1 MPNFE
6 MTFMAIASKNSFLT
20 HEEAAEAL
28 AAFNAQTGEPRQT
41 IEEIVLAHGLL
52 TADQV
57 RIISTG
63 AKKILGI
70 QTGAVPAPGKPA
82 TQRIPL
88 QPGSAEASAGRPA
101 AAPPPSGPQRI
112 PAQAP
117 PSAPSKPNPNEPI
130 PGIRI
135 SGKLGVGGTAT
146 VFLADDLR
154 NGRKVALKIM
164 HPSLAKDEKAVR
176 RFQREATL
184 LVSFDHPNLV
194 KGYSQGS
201 MGPLPYLVMECL
213 DGESA
218 QETLDR
224 EKRFAEARS
233 LEIIQETA
241 KAIDYMQSKRI
252 IHRDI
257 KPGNIY
263 LLKSGHVKVIDLG
276 FAQEMGAAATG
287 EEETTSGTVQYMS
300 PEQARGQLDLDVRA
314 DIYSLGATLYHMVM
328 GETPF
333 SGTDSVEVMAKQVM
347 EALSSAGMKNKRI
360 SKHMHYFIE
369 RMMSKD
375 KDLRYSTP
383 RELVDD
389 VNEQIDGFRSLEYRP
404 DEESGN
410 DSNVMRLMN
419 KPSEGP
425 RNEARP
431 GTRRIGPPSTT
442 RRIQPP
448 GPPPSTRRIAT
459 LDDLKK
465 RLKKR

>member
-1 MPNFE
+1 MSNFE
-6 MTFMAIASKNSFLT
+6 MTFMAIASKNGFLT

-28 AAFNAQTGEPRQT
+28 TEFNNQPPGGPRQT
-41 IEEIVLAHGLL
+41 IEEIMLAHGLL

-57 RIISTG
+57 RVISTG

-70 QTGAVPAPGKPA
+70 QTGPTPAVAPSTTTSVP
-82 TQRIPL
+82 
-88 QPGSAEASAGRPA
+88 
-101 AAPPPSGPQRI
+101 AAPPPSRSPGTQRI
-112 PAQAP
+112 QVTP
-117 PSAPSKPNPNEPI
+117 PSAPPGKPSPGEPI

-154 NGRKVALKIM
+154 NNRKVALKIM
-164 HPSLAKDEKAVR
+164 HPSLSKDEKAVR
-176 RFQREATL
+176 RFQRESAL

-194 KGYSQGS
+194 KGYSQGT

-224 EKRFAEARS
+224 EKNFPEARS
-233 LEIIQETA
+233 LEIIQEAA
-241 KAIDYMQSKRI
+241 KAIDYMQSKGI

-263 LLKSGHVKVIDLG
+263 LLKDGKVKVIDLG
-276 FAQEMGAAATG
+276 FAQEMGSVASG
-287 EEETTSGTVQYMS
+287 DEETTSGTVQYMS
-300 PEQARGQLDLDVRA
+300 PEQARGSAGLDVRA

-347 EALSSAGMKNKRI
+347 EALSSSGMKNKRI

-383 RELVDD
+383 RELADD
-389 VNEQIDGFRSLEYRP
+389 INEQIDGFRSLEYRP
-404 DEESGN
+404 DEKEGQ
-410 DSNVMRLMN
+410 DSTVMRVMN
-419 KPSEGP
+419 RPSDTGKIE
-425 RNEARP
+425 RP
-431 GTRRIGPPSTT
+431 GTRRMQPTPPTT

-448 GPPPSTRRIAT
+448 PGPNTRRIAT

-465 RLKKR
+465 RLKKK

>member
-20 HEEAAEAL
+20 HEEAAEVL
-28 AAFNAQTGEPRQT
+28 TKFNNQTGDGPKQT

-52 TADQV
+52 TAEQV
-57 RIISTG
+57 RIISSG
-63 AKKILGI
+63 AKKILGV
-70 QTGAVPAPGKPA
+70 QTTAPSGAPRPS
-82 TQRIPL
+82 TQRIPI
-88 QPGSAEASAGRPA
+88 QAGDRPPTPRPGT
-101 AAPPPSGPQRI
+101 QRI
-112 PAQAP
+112 PTQP
-117 PSAPSKPNPNEPI
+117 PPKPNPNEPI

-154 NGRKVALKIM
+154 ANRKVALKIM
-164 HPSLAKDEKAVR
+164 HPSLAKHEKAVR
-176 RFQREATL
+176 RFQRESTL
-184 LVSFDHPNLV
+184 LVNFDHPNLV
-194 KGYSQGS
+194 KGYSQGT

-224 EKRFAEARS
+224 EKHFPEARS
-233 LEIIQETA
+233 LEIIQEAA
-241 KAIDYMQSKRI
+241 KAIDYMQSKKI

-257 KPGNIY
+257 KPGNIF
-263 LLKSGHVKVIDLG
+263 LLQDGRVKVIDLG
-276 FAQEMGAAATG
+276 FAQEMGTTAAG
-287 EEETTSGTVQYMS
+287 EEDTTSGTVQYMS
-300 PEQARGQLDLDVRA
+300 PEQARGSDLDVRA
-314 DIYSLGATLYHMVM
+314 DIYTLGATLYHMVM

-383 RELVDD
+383 HELVDD
-389 VNEQIDGFRSLEYRP
+389 IN
-404 DEESGN
+404 
-410 DSNVMRLMN
+410 
-419 KPSEGP
+419 
-425 RNEARP
+425 
-431 GTRRIGPPSTT
+431 
-442 RRIQPP
+442 
-448 GPPPSTRRIAT
+448 
-459 LDDLKK
+459 
-465 RLKKR
+465 

>member
-6 MTFMAIASKNSFLT
+6 MTFMAIASKNGFLT
-20 HEEAAEAL
+20 HEEAAEML
-28 AAFNAQTGEPRQT
+28 TEFNNQASDGPRQT
-41 IEEIVLAHGLL
+41 IEEILLAHGLL

-57 RIISTG
+57 RVLSVG

-70 QTGAVPAPGKPA
+70 QTGVAPAAPA
-82 TQRIPL
+82 ASPSLNAGTSRIPV
-88 QPGSAEASAGRPA
+88 QPPAG
-101 AAPPPSGPQRI
+101 G
-112 PAQAP
+112 
-117 PSAPSKPNPNEPI
+117 KPNPGEPI

-146 VFLADDLR
+146 VFLAEDTKA
-154 NGRKVALKIM
+154 GRKVALKIM

-176 RFQREATL
+176 RFQRESAL

-194 KGYSQGS
+194 KGYSHGT

-224 EKRFAEARS
+224 EKSFTEARS
-233 LEIIQETA
+233 LEIIQEAA
-241 KAIDYMQSKRI
+241 KAIDYMQTKGI

-263 LLKSGHVKVIDLG
+263 LLKDGKTKVIDLG
-276 FAQEMGAAATG
+276 FAQEMGKAAG
-287 EEETTSGTVQYMS
+287 EEDTTSGTVQYMS
-300 PEQARGQLDLDVRA
+300 PEQARGSADLDVRA
-314 DIYSLGATLYHMVM
+314 DIYSLGATLFHMVM

-347 EALSSAGMKNKRI
+347 EALSSSGMKNKRI

-383 RELVDD
+383 RELADD
-389 VNEQIDGFRSLEYRP
+389 INEQIDGFRSLEYRP
-404 DEESGN
+404 DAKDSQESSITRAMGRAS
-410 DSNVMRLMN
+410 DTG
-419 KPSEGP
+419 KIE
-425 RNEARP
+425 RP
-431 GTRRIGPPSTT
+431 GTTRRMQPTPPTT

-448 GPPPSTRRIAT
+448 QGPPGTRRMAT
-459 LDDLKK
+459 LDDLRK
-465 RLKKR
+465 RLKKK

>member
-1 MPNFE
+1 MANFE

-20 HEEAAEAL
+20 HEEAAEVL
-28 AAFNAQTGEPRQT
+28 AEFNNQTGTPRLS

-52 TADQV
+52 TAEQV
-57 RIISTG
+57 RIISSGTR
-63 AKKILGI
+63 KILAAQSG
-70 QTGAVPAPGKPA
+70 GSAVPAGVRPG
-82 TQRIPL
+82 TQRIPT
-88 QPGSAEASAGRPA
+88 QPP
-101 AAPPPSGPQRI
+101 
-112 PAQAP
+112 
-117 PSAPSKPNPNEPI
+117 PSKPNPNEPI

-154 NGRKVALKIM
+154 SNRKVALKIM
-164 HPSLAKDEKAVR
+164 HPSLSKDEKAVR
-176 RFQREATL
+176 RFQREAAL

-194 KGYSQGS
+194 KGYSQGT

-213 DGESA
+213 EGESA

-224 EKRFAEARS
+224 ERHFSEAHS
-233 LEIIQETA
+233 LEVIQEAA
-241 KAIDYMQSKRI
+241 KAIDYMQSKKI

-257 KPGNIY
+257 KPGNIFI
-263 LLKSGHVKVIDLG
+263 LKDGRVKVIDLG
-276 FAQEMGAAATG
+276 FAQEMGSVAAG

-333 SGTDSVEVMAKQVM
+333 SGSDSVEVMAKQVM
-347 EALSSAGMKNKRI
+347 EALSSSGMKNKRI

-383 RELVDD
+383 HELVDD
-389 VNEQIDGFRSLEYRP
+389 INEQIDGFRSLEYRP
-404 DEESGN
+404 DE
-410 DSNVMRLMN
+410 
-419 KPSEGP
+419 
-425 RNEARP
+425 
-431 GTRRIGPPSTT
+431 GTRQASTIMQAMGAEDERPATRKIQPPSTT

-448 GPPPSTRRIAT
+448 APPSTRRLAT

-465 RLKKR
+465 RLKRK

>member
-6 MTFMAIASKNSFLT
+6 MTFMAIASKNGFLT
-20 HEEAAEAL
+20 HEEAAEVL
-28 AAFNAQTGEPRQT
+28 TEFNDQAAAGSKQT
-41 IEEIVLAHGLL
+41 IEDIVLARGLL

-57 RIISTG
+57 RVISTG

-70 QTGAVPAPGKPA
+70 PTGTGQAAAPSPATPVPAAPPGRNPG
-82 TQRIPL
+82 TQRI
-88 QPGSAEASAGRPA
+88 QTT
-101 AAPPPSGPQRI
+101 
-112 PAQAP
+112 AP
-117 PSAPSKPNPNEPI
+117 PSAPPGKPSANEPI

-154 NGRKVALKIM
+154 NNRKVALKIM

-176 RFQREATL
+176 RFQRESAL

-194 KGYSQGS
+194 KGYSQGT

-224 EKRFAEARS
+224 EKSFQEARS
-233 LEIIQETA
+233 LEIIQEAA
-241 KAIDYMQSKRI
+241 KAIDYMQSKGI

-263 LLKSGHVKVIDLG
+263 LLKDGKVKVIDLG
-276 FAQEMGAAATG
+276 FAQEMGSAASG
-287 EEETTSGTVQYMS
+287 DEETTSGTVQYMS
-300 PEQARGQLDLDVRA
+300 PEQARGSAGLDVRA

-347 EALSSAGMKNKRI
+347 EALSSSGMKNKRI

-375 KDLRYSTP
+375 KDLCYSTP
-383 RELVDD
+383 RELADD
-389 VNEQIDGFRSLEYRP
+389 INEQIDGFRSLEYRP
-404 DEESGN
+404 DEKEGQ
-410 DSNVMRLMN
+410 DSTVMRLMN
-419 KPSEGP
+419 RPSDTGKIE
-425 RNEARP
+425 RP
-431 GTRRIGPPSTT
+431 GTRRMQPTPPTT
-442 RRIQPP
+442 RRVQPPP
-448 GPPPSTRRIAT
+448 GPNTRRIAT

-465 RLKKR
+465 RLKKK

>member
-1 MPNFE
+1 

-20 HEEAAEAL
+20 HEEAAEVL
-28 AAFNAQTGEPRQT
+28 AEFNKQTGGGPRKT
-41 IEEIVLAHGLL
+41 IEEIVLAHGIL

-63 AKKILGI
+63 AKKILGMSTAVSP
-70 QTGAVPAPGKPA
+70 QTPPPPTRPS
-82 TQRIPL
+82 TQRIPT
-88 QPGSAEASAGRPA
+88 QPP
-101 AAPPPSGPQRI
+101 
-112 PAQAP
+112 
-117 PSAPSKPNPNEPI
+117 PSKPNPNEPI

-154 NGRKVALKIM
+154 ANRKVALKIM

-176 RFQREATL
+176 RFQRESTL

-194 KGYSQGS
+194 KGYTQGM

-224 EKRFAEARS
+224 EKHFTEARS
-233 LEIIQETA
+233 LEIIQEAA
-241 KAIDYMQSKRI
+241 KAIDYMQSKKI

-263 LLKSGHVKVIDLG
+263 LLKDGRVKVIDLG
-276 FAQEMGAAATG
+276 FAQEMGTTISG
-287 EEETTSGTVQYMS
+287 EEDTTSGTVQYMS

-333 SGTDSVEVMAKQVM
+333 SGSDSVEVMAKQVM

-404 DEESGN
+404 EEGGGESHIMRAMTDEEG
-410 DSNVMRLMN
+410 
-419 KPSEGP
+419 
-425 RNEARP
+425 RP
-431 GTRRIGPPSTT
+431 VTRRIGPSSTT

-448 GPPPSTRRIAT
+448 GPPTTKRLAT

-465 RLKKR
+465 RLKRK

>member
-6 MTFMAIASKNSFLT
+6 MTFMAIASKNGFLT
-20 HEEAAEAL
+20 HEEAAEML
-28 AAFNAQTGEPRQT
+28 AEFNSQAGPGPRQT

-57 RIISTG
+57 RIISSG
-63 AKKILGI
+63 AKKILGLN
-70 QTGAVPAPGKPA
+70 TTAPSGVKPG
-82 TQRIPL
+82 TQRIPT
-88 QPGSAEASAGRPA
+88 
-101 AAPPPSGPQRI
+101 
-112 PAQAP
+112 QAP
-117 PSAPSKPNPNEPI
+117 PSDGARPGTQRIPTQPPPKPNPNEPI

-154 NGRKVALKIM
+154 GNRKVALKIM

-176 RFQREATL
+176 RFQRESTL
-184 LVSFDHPNLV
+184 LVNFDHPNLV
-194 KGYSQGS
+194 KGYSQGM

-224 EKRFAEARS
+224 EKHFAEARS
-233 LEIIQETA
+233 LEIIQEAA
-241 KAIDYMQSKRI
+241 KAIDYMQSKKI

-263 LLKSGHVKVIDLG
+263 LLKDGRVKVIDLG
-276 FAQEMGAAATG
+276 FAQEMGVAVAG

-300 PEQARGQLDLDVRA
+300 PEQARGQNDLDVRA

-333 SGTDSVEVMAKQVM
+333 SGSDSVEVMAKQVM

-383 RELVDD
+383 HELVDD
-389 VNEQIDGFRSLEYRP
+389 INEQIDGFRSLEYRP
-404 DEESGN
+404 EEGQRQGSTIMRAMNIDELRGE
-410 DSNVMRLMN
+410 
-419 KPSEGP
+419 KPS
-425 RNEARP
+425 
-431 GTRRIGPPSTT
+431 TRRLQSPSTT
-442 RRIQPP
+442 RRIQPLGSP
-448 GPPPSTRRIAT
+448 PTPPPPTRRVDT

-465 RLKKR
+465 RLKRK

>member
-1 MPNFE
+1 MSNFE
-6 MTFMAIASKNSFLT
+6 MTFIAIASKNSFLT
-20 HEEAAEAL
+20 HEEGAEVL
-28 AAFNAQTGEPRQT
+28 TEFNNQPTDRPRQT
-41 IEEIVLAHGLL
+41 IEEIVLAHGIL
-52 TADQV
+52 TAEQV
-57 RIISTG
+57 RVISTG
-63 AKKILGI
+63 AKKVLGI
-70 QTGAVPAPGKPA
+70 QTATIPALPA
-82 TQRIPL
+82 T
-88 QPGSAEASAGRPA
+88 PA
-101 AAPPPSGPQRI
+101 APASQPPRTGTSRIATQPPPAAG
-112 PAQAP
+112 
-117 PSAPSKPNPNEPI
+117 KPNPAEPI
-130 PGIRI
+130 PGIKI

-146 VFLADDLR
+146 VFLAEDTR
-154 NGRKVALKIM
+154 NNRKVALKIM

-184 LVSFDHPNLV
+184 LVEFNHPNLV
-194 KGYSQGS
+194 KGYSQGT

-224 EKRFAEARS
+224 EKSFAEARS
-233 LEIIQETA
+233 LEIIQEAA
-241 KAIDYMQSKRI
+241 KAIDYMQSRKI

-263 LLKSGHVKVIDLG
+263 LLRDGKVKVIDLG
-276 FAQEMGAAATG
+276 FAQEMGTSAG

-300 PEQARGQLDLDVRA
+300 PEQARGSSDLDVRA
-314 DIYSLGATLYHMVM
+314 DIYSLGATLYHMVK

-347 EALSSAGMKNKRI
+347 EALSSSGMKNKRI

-389 VNEQIDGFRSLEYRP
+389 INEQIDGFRSLEYRP
-404 DEESGN
+404 DEKEAQEST
-410 DSNVMRLMN
+410 VMKLMHR
-419 KPSEGP
+419 PSDTGRIE
-425 RNEARP
+425 RP
-431 GTRRIGPPSTT
+431 GTRRMQPTPPTT

-448 GPPPSTRRIAT
+448 PGPNTRRIAT

-465 RLKKR
+465 RLKKK

>member
-6 MTFMAIASKNSFLT
+6 MTFMAIASKNGFLT

-28 AAFNAQTGEPRQT
+28 TEFNSQAEGGPKQS
-41 IEEIVLAHGLL
+41 IEEIVLAHGML

-57 RIISTG
+57 RVLSIG
-63 AKKILGI
+63 AKKVLGI
-70 QTGAVPAPGKPA
+70 PTGATPVPGTLPAAVPVPAAAPARNPA
-82 TQRIPL
+82 TQRVQAPA
-88 QPGSAEASAGRPA
+88 PPPA
-101 AAPPPSGPQRI
+101 AAPG
-112 PAQAP
+112 
-117 PSAPSKPNPNEPI
+117 KPNPNEPI

-146 VFLADDLR
+146 VFLADDLA
-154 NGRKVALKIM
+154 NNRKVALKIM
-164 HPSLAKDEKAVR
+164 HPSLAKDPKAVR
-176 RFQREATL
+176 RFQRESAL

-194 KGYSQGS
+194 KGYSQGT

-224 EKRFAEARS
+224 DKSLPEARS
-233 LEIIQETA
+233 LEIIQEAA
-241 KAIDYMQSKRI
+241 KAIDYMQSKGI

-263 LLKSGHVKVIDLG
+263 ILKDSSVKVIDLG
-276 FAQEMGAAATG
+276 FAQEMGTAASG
-287 EEETTSGTVQYMS
+287 DEETTSGTVQYMS
-300 PEQARGQLDLDVRA
+300 PEQARGSADLDVRA

-347 EALSSAGMKNKRI
+347 EARSSSGMKNKRI

-383 RELVDD
+383 RELADD
-389 VNEQIDGFRSLEYRP
+389 INEQIDGFRSLEYRP
-404 DEESGN
+404 DEKMGQ
-410 DSNVMRLMN
+410 DSAVMRVMN
-419 KPSEGP
+419 RPSDTGKIE
-425 RNEARP
+425 RP
-431 GTRRIGPPSTT
+431 GTRRIQSAPPTT
-442 RRIQPP
+442 RRVQPP
-448 GPPPSTRRIAT
+448 QGPNTRRIST

-465 RLKKR
+465 RLNKK

>member
-6 MTFMAIASKNSFLT
+6 MTFMAIASKNGFLT
-20 HEEAAEAL
+20 HEEAAEML
-28 AAFNAQTGEPRQT
+28 AEFSNQGSGGPPQT
-41 IEEIVLAHGLL
+41 IEEIVLAHGVL

-57 RIISTG
+57 RVLSTG
-63 AKKILGI
+63 AKKILGM
-70 QTGAVPAPGKPA
+70 QTGVAP
-82 TQRIPL
+82 
-88 QPGSAEASAGRPA
+88 
-101 AAPPPSGPQRI
+101 AAPPPAPGTARL
-112 PAQAP
+112 AAP
-117 PSAPSKPNPNEPI
+117 PPAAGKPNPAEPI

-146 VFLADDLR
+146 VFLAEDTK

-176 RFQREATL
+176 RFQREAAL

-194 KGYSQGS
+194 KGYSHGS

-224 EKRFAEARS
+224 EKSLPEARA
-233 LEIIQETA
+233 LEIIQEAA
-241 KAIDYMQSKRI
+241 KAIDYMQSKQI

-263 LLKSGHVKVIDLG
+263 LLKDGRVKVIDLG
-276 FAQEMGAAATG
+276 FAQEMGTAAG

-300 PEQARGQLDLDVRA
+300 PEQARGSAGLDVRA
-314 DIYSLGATLYHMVM
+314 DIYSLGATLYHIIM

-347 EALSSAGMKNKRI
+347 EALSSSGMKNKRI

-383 RELVDD
+383 RELADD
-389 VNEQIDGFRSLEYRP
+389 INEQIDGFRSLEYRP
-404 DEESGN
+404 DARESQESSITRAMGRAS
-410 DSNVMRLMN
+410 DTG
-419 KPSEGP
+419 KIE
-425 RNEARP
+425 RP
-431 GTRRIGPPSTT
+431 GTRRIPQSPPTT
-442 RRIQPP
+442 RRLQPP
-448 GPPPSTRRIAT
+448 GGPPSTRRLAT
-459 LDDLKK
+459 LDDLRK
-465 RLKKR
+465 RLKKK

>member
-1 MPNFE
+1 QNFE
-6 MTFMAIASKNSFLT
+6 MTFMAIASKNGFLT
-20 HEEAAEAL
+20 HEEAAEVL
-28 AAFNAQTGEPRQT
+28 TEFSGQPPGGPRQT
-41 IEEIVLAHGLL
+41 IEEIVLAHGML
-52 TADQV
+52 TAEQV
-57 RIISTG
+57 RVISSG
-63 AKKILGI
+63 ARKILGI
-70 QTGAVPAPGKPA
+70 QTVTAGAPLPTTPVPAAPAPSGSPG
-82 TQRIPL
+82 TRRMQ
-88 QPGSAEASAGRPA
+88 
-101 AAPPPSGPQRI
+101 APPPGGPK
-112 PAQAP
+112 
-117 PSAPSKPNPNEPI
+117 PSAAEPI
-130 PGIRI
+130 PGIKI

-146 VFLADDLR
+146 VFLADDTR
-154 NGRKVALKIM
+154 NSRKVALKIM

-176 RFQREATL
+176 RFQRESAL

-194 KGYSQGS
+194 KGYSQGT

-224 EKRFAEARS
+224 ERSFPEARS
-233 LEIIQETA
+233 LEIIQEAA
-241 KAIDYMQSKRI
+241 KAIDYMQSKKI

-263 LLKSGHVKVIDLG
+263 LLKDGGVKVIDLG
-276 FAQEMGAAATG
+276 FAQEMGTVVAAG

-300 PEQARGQLDLDVRA
+300 PEQARGSADLDVRA

-347 EALSSAGMKNKRI
+347 EALSSSGMKNKRI

-383 RELVDD
+383 RELADD
-389 VNEQIDGFRSLEYRP
+389 INEQIDGFRSLEYRP
-404 DEESGN
+404 DEKDGQ
-410 DSNVMRLMN
+410 DSTVMRLMN
-419 KPSEGP
+419 RPSDTGKIE
-425 RNEARP
+425 RP
-431 GTRRIGPPSTT
+431 ATRRIVPQPTPPTS
-442 RRIQPP
+442 RRPF
-448 GPPPSTRRIAT
+448 PPPSGPKKAAT
-459 LDDLKK
+459 LDDLRK

>member
-6 MTFMAIASKNSFLT
+6 TTFLAIASKNSFLT
-20 HEEAAEAL
+20 HEEAAEVL
-28 AAFNAQTGEPRQT
+28 TEFNNQPDSGARRSMED
-41 IEEIVLAHGLL
+41 IVLARGLL

-63 AKKILGI
+63 ARKILAA
-70 QTGAVPAPGKPA
+70 QTPSAQAEKPG
-82 TQRIPL
+82 TQRIPV
-88 QPGSAEASAGRPA
+88 
-101 AAPPPSGPQRI
+101 APPPGAAPRPSTQRI
-112 PAQAP
+112 PTQP
-117 PSAPSKPNPNEPI
+117 PPKPNPNEPI

-135 SGKLGVGGTAT
+135 MGKLGVGGTAT

-154 NGRKVALKIM
+154 SNRKVALKIM

-176 RFQREATL
+176 RFQRESTL

-194 KGYSQGS
+194 KGYSQGT

-224 EKRFAEARS
+224 EKHLPEARS
-233 LEIIQETA
+233 LEIIQEAA
-241 KAIDYMQSKRI
+241 KAIDYMQSRKI

-263 LLKSGHVKVIDLG
+263 LLKDGRVKVIDLG
-276 FAQEMGAAATG
+276 FAQEMGVAVSG

-333 SGTDSVEVMAKQVM
+333 SGSDSVEVMAKQVM

-383 RELVDD
+383 HELVEDI
-389 VNEQIDGFRSLEYRP
+389 NEQIDGFRSLEYRP
-404 DEESGN
+404 EEGERQGSTI
-410 DSNVMRLMN
+410 MRAMN
-419 KPSEGP
+419 AE
-425 RNEARP
+425 EDRP
-431 GTRRIGPPSTT
+431 GTRRIQTPSTT

-448 GPPPSTRRIAT
+448 PSPRRVTT

-465 RLKKR
+465 RLKRK

>member
-20 HEEAAEAL
+20 HEEAAEVL
-28 AAFNAQTGEPRQT
+28 AAFNGQTGGGARQT
-41 IEEIVLAHGLL
+41 IEDIVLAHGLL

-70 QTGAVPAPGKPA
+70 QTGAVPAPARPS
-82 TQRIPL
+82 TQRIPT
-88 QPGSAEASAGRPA
+88 QA
-101 AAPPPSGPQRI
+101 APAPPP
-112 PAQAP
+112 A
-117 PSAPSKPNPNEPI
+117 APSKPNPNEPI

-154 NGRKVALKIM
+154 NNRKVALKIM

-194 KGYSQGS
+194 KGYSQGL

-241 KAIDYMQSKRI
+241 KAIDYMQSKKI

-276 FAQEMGAAATG
+276 FAQEMGSAASG

-347 EALSSAGMKNKRI
+347 EALSSSGMKNKRI

-375 KDLRYSTP
+375 KDLRYTTP

-389 VNEQIDGFRSLEYRP
+389 VNEQIDGFRSLEYHP
-404 DEESGN
+404 DEETGN

-419 KPSEGP
+419 KPAEGS

-431 GTRRIGPPSTT
+431 GTRRLGPPSTT

-448 GPPPSTRRIAT
+448 GPPSTRRIAT

>member
-6 MTFMAIASKNSFLT
+6 MTFMAVASKNGFLT
-20 HEEAAEAL
+20 HEEAAEVIAE
-28 AAFNAQTGEPRQT
+28 FNKQTGGNPRQT

-57 RIISTG
+57 RVIATG

-70 QTGAVPAPGKPA
+70 QTGATPAVGAVPAAPA
-82 TQRIPL
+82 AQAGQRPTQRL
-88 QPGSAEASAGRPA
+88 Q
-101 AAPPPSGPQRI
+101 APPPAGG
-112 PAQAP
+112 
-117 PSAPSKPNPNEPI
+117 KPNSAEPI
-130 PGIRI
+130 PGIKI

-146 VFLADDLR
+146 VFLADDHQ
-154 NGRKVALKIM
+154 NNRKVALKIM

-176 RFQREATL
+176 RFQRESAL
-184 LVSFDHPNLV
+184 LVAFDHPNLV
-194 KGYSQGS
+194 KGYSQGT

-224 EKRFAEARS
+224 EKSFPEARS
-233 LEIIQETA
+233 LEIIQEAA
-241 KAIDYMQSKRI
+241 KAIDYMQSKKI

-263 LLKSGHVKVIDLG
+263 LLKTGHVKVIDLG

-347 EALSSAGMKNKRI
+347 EALSSSGMKNKRI

-383 RELVDD
+383 HELVDD
-389 VNEQIDGFRSLEYRP
+389 INEQIDGFRSLEYRP
-404 DEESGN
+404 DEKMGQ
-410 DSNVMRLMN
+410 DSTVMRLMGR
-419 KPSEGP
+419 PSDTSKIQ
-425 RNEARP
+425 RP
-431 GTRRIGPPSTT
+431 GVRKEQPSPPTT
-442 RRIQPP
+442 RRVQPP
-448 GPPPSTRRIAT
+448 PAPGTRRIAT
-459 LDDLKK
+459 LDDLRK
-465 RLKKR
+465 RLKKK

>member
-28 AAFNAQTGEPRQT
+28 TEFNNQADDGPRRT

-52 TADQV
+52 TAEQV

-70 QTGAVPAPGKPA
+70 NTGAPSAAPRPS
-82 TQRIPL
+82 TQRIPV
-88 QPGSAEASAGRPA
+88 QPQAGDRP
-101 AAPPPSGPQRI
+101 PTPRPGTQRI
-112 PAQAP
+112 PTQP
-117 PSAPSKPNPNEPI
+117 PPKPNPNEPI

-154 NGRKVALKIM
+154 NNRKVALKIM

-176 RFQREATL
+176 RFQRESTL

-194 KGYSQGS
+194 KGYSQGT

-213 DGESA
+213 EGESA

-224 EKRFAEARS
+224 EKHFAEARS
-233 LEIIQETA
+233 LEIIQEAA
-241 KAIDYMQSKRI
+241 KAIDYMQSKKI

-263 LLKSGHVKVIDLG
+263 LLKDGRVKVIDLG
-276 FAQEMGAAATG
+276 FAQEMGTAAAG
-287 EEETTSGTVQYMS
+287 EEDTTSGTVQYMS

-383 RELVDD
+383 HELVDD

-404 DEESGN
+404 EEGERQ
-410 DSNVMRLMN
+410 DSHIMRAMH
-419 KPSEGP
+419 SDDGG
-425 RNEARP
+425 RP
-431 GTRRIGPPSTT
+431 GTRRIGPSTT
-442 RRIQPP
+442 RRLQPP
-448 GPPPSTRRIAT
+448 GSPPPPSTRRIAT

-465 RLKKR
+465 RLKKK

>member
-1 MPNFE
+1 MHNFE
-6 MTFMAIASKNSFLT
+6 MTFMAIASKNGFLT
-20 HEEAAEAL
+20 HEEAAESL
-28 AAFNAQTGEPRQT
+28 TEFNNQDEGGPRHT

-52 TADQV
+52 TAEQV
-57 RIISTG
+57 RVISTG
-63 AKKILGI
+63 ARKILGI
-70 QTGAVPAPGKPA
+70 PAGPGAPAPATPPPA
-82 TQRIPL
+82 APRNPSTQRIPVS
-88 QPGSAEASAGRPA
+88 PPA
-101 AAPPPSGPQRI
+101 APAGKPS
-112 PAQAP
+112 
-117 PSAPSKPNPNEPI
+117 PSEPI

-154 NGRKVALKIM
+154 ANRKVALKIM

-176 RFQREATL
+176 RFQRESSL

-194 KGYSQGS
+194 KGYSQGT

-224 EKRFAEARS
+224 EKCLPEARS
-233 LEIIQETA
+233 LEIIQEAA
-241 KAIDYMQSKRI
+241 KAIDYMQSKKI

-263 LLKSGHVKVIDLG
+263 LLKDGKVKVIDLG
-276 FAQEMGAAATG
+276 FAQEMGTTGAA

-300 PEQARGQLDLDVRA
+300 PEQARGSADLDVRA

-347 EALSSAGMKNKRI
+347 EALSSSGMKNKRI

-383 RELVDD
+383 RELADD
-389 VNEQIDGFRSLEYRP
+389 INEQIDGFRSLEYRP
-404 DEESGN
+404 DEREGQ
-410 DSNVMRLMN
+410 DSTVMRMMN
-419 KPSEGP
+419 RSGDTGKIE
-425 RNEARP
+425 RP
-431 GTRRIGPPSTT
+431 GTRRMQPTPPTT
-442 RRIQPP
+442 RRLQPPP
-448 GPPPSTRRIAT
+448 GPNTRRIAT

-465 RLKKR
+465 RLKKK

>member
-28 AAFNAQTGEPRQT
+28 AEFNNQPASGPRRT

-52 TADQV
+52 TAEQV

-63 AKKILGI
+63 AKKILGMPAAA
-70 QTGAVPAPGKPA
+70 GPSPSPAPRPS
-82 TQRIPL
+82 TQRIPT
-88 QPGSAEASAGRPA
+88 QAPAGPGTTGSGTSRILPPSAA
-101 AAPPPSGPQRI
+101 AAPPKAS
-112 PAQAP
+112 
-117 PSAPSKPNPNEPI
+117 PNEPI

-154 NGRKVALKIM
+154 NNRKVALKIM

-176 RFQREATL
+176 RFQRESTL

-194 KGYSQGS
+194 KGYAQGL

-233 LEIIQETA
+233 LEVIQETA
-241 KAIDYMQSKRI
+241 KAIDYLQSKGI

-263 LLKSGHVKVIDLG
+263 ILKGGHVKVIDLG
-276 FAQEMGAAATG
+276 FAQEIGAVSGAG
-287 EEETTSGTVQYMS
+287 DDDTTSGTVQYMS
-300 PEQARGQLDLDVRA
+300 PEQARGQRDLDVRA

-333 SGTDSVEVMAKQVM
+333 SGGDSLEVMAKQVM
-347 EALSSAGMKNKRI
+347 EALSSSGMKNKRI

-383 RELVDD
+383 HELVDD
-389 VNEQIDGFRSLEYRP
+389 INEQIEGFRSLEYRP
-404 DEESGN
+404 EDDADQ

-419 KPSEGP
+419 RSPEGAGNEPRPS
-425 RNEARP
+425 
-431 GTRRIGPPSTT
+431 TRRLGVPPTT

-448 GPPPSTRRIAT
+448 GPPSTRRIAT
-459 LDDLKK
+459 LDDLRK
-465 RLKKR
+465 RLKRK

>member
-6 MTFMAIASKNSFLT
+6 MTFMAIASKNGFLT
-20 HEEAAEAL
+20 HEEAAEVL
-28 AAFNAQTGEPRQT
+28 TEFNGQADGTPRRT

-52 TADQV
+52 TAEQV
-57 RIISTG
+57 RVISTG

-70 QTGAVPAPGKPA
+70 QTGSTPALQPPAGAPAPAAPA
-82 TQRIPL
+82 SAKTGTQRIPV
-88 QPGSAEASAGRPA
+88 PGAAPA
-101 AAPPPSGPQRI
+101 AG
-112 PAQAP
+112 
-117 PSAPSKPNPNEPI
+117 KPNPNEPI

-154 NGRKVALKIM
+154 NNRKVALKIM
-164 HPSLAKDEKAVR
+164 HPSLAKDEKGVR
-176 RFQREATL
+176 RFQREASL

-194 KGYSQGS
+194 KGYAQGS

-224 EKRFAEARS
+224 EKSFPEARS
-233 LEIIQETA
+233 LEIIQEAA
-241 KAIDYMQSKRI
+241 KAIDYMQSKKI

-263 LLKSGHVKVIDLG
+263 LLKDGSVKVIDLG
-276 FAQEMGAAATG
+276 FAQEMGTAASG
-287 EEETTSGTVQYMS
+287 EEETTSGSVQYMS

-347 EALSSAGMKNKRI
+347 EALSSSGMKNKRI

-389 VNEQIDGFRSLEYRP
+389 INEQIDGFRSLEYRP
-404 DEESGN
+404 DEREGQ
-410 DSNVMRLMN
+410 DSTVMRMMN
-419 KPSEGP
+419 RPSDTGRIE
-425 RNEARP
+425 RP
-431 GTRRIGPPSTT
+431 GTRRIQPTPPTT

-448 GPPPSTRRIAT
+448 PGPNTRRIAT

-465 RLKKR
+465 RLKKK

>member
-6 MTFMAIASKNSFLT
+6 MTFMAIASKNGFLT
-20 HEEAAEAL
+20 HEEAAEVL
-28 AAFNAQTGEPRQT
+28 TEFNDQAAAGSKQT
-41 IEEIVLAHGLL
+41 IEDIVLARGLL

-57 RIISTG
+57 RVISTG

-70 QTGAVPAPGKPA
+70 PAGTGQTAAPSPA
-82 TQRIPL
+82 TPV
-88 QPGSAEASAGRPA
+88 A
-101 AAPPPSGPQRI
+101 AAPPGRNPGTQRI
-112 PAQAP
+112 QTTPP
-117 PSAPSKPNPNEPI
+117 PSAPPGKPSANEPI

-154 NGRKVALKIM
+154 NNRKVALKIM

-176 RFQREATL
+176 RFQRESAL

-194 KGYSQGS
+194 KGYSQGT

-224 EKRFAEARS
+224 EKSFQEARS
-233 LEIIQETA
+233 LEIIQEAA
-241 KAIDYMQSKRI
+241 KAIDYMQSKGI

-263 LLKSGHVKVIDLG
+263 LLKDGKVKVIDLG
-276 FAQEMGAAATG
+276 FAQEMGSAASG

-300 PEQARGQLDLDVRA
+300 PEQARGSAGLDVRA

-347 EALSSAGMKNKRI
+347 EALSSSGMKNKRI

-383 RELVDD
+383 RELADD
-389 VNEQIDGFRSLEYRP
+389 INEQIDGFRSLEYRP
-404 DEESGN
+404 DEKEGQ
-410 DSNVMRLMN
+410 DSTVMRLMN
-419 KPSEGP
+419 RPSDTGKIE
-425 RNEARP
+425 RP
-431 GTRRIGPPSTT
+431 GTRRMQPTPPTT
-442 RRIQPP
+442 RRVQPPP
-448 GPPPSTRRIAT
+448 GPNTRRIET

-465 RLKKR
+465 RLKKK